1 MSGWRS
7 AVLDTLRE
15 TLRARWRAV
24 HPALVITRREIR
36 DTLRDWRLVLPI
48 VILVIGFPILANF
61 TASRGLGFVRRYG
74 ADLIMERLYPFLML
88 VVGFFPTTF
97 SLVIALETFVGEKE
111 RRSLEPLLAT
121 PLTDAQLYFGKLL
134 AAVTPP
140 VIASWLGML
149 SYVLLLGFT
158 LGWWPSVGLIILAFG
173 LSTVEGIVMVSGA
186 VIVSSQSTSVRAAN
200 LVASFIIIPMALL
213 LQVEAWMLLFANYAA
228 LWMIALALLIVDVL
242 LVRLG
247 IRIFNREQLLGQ
259 VIDRLDLKH
268 ALRTFWQALWPSD
281 GIGALYRREIP
292 RVVRG
297 ARAEVIVT
305 LIVMIVGGAA
315 VGGWAARTLPL
326 PPEAFSLSELADPNP
341 GSISELVQET
351 GLLPTF
357 STGAVFWN
365 NVRSLIAAAGLALVS
380 LGILALLLL
389 LAPMAIVVYLGLQ
402 VGDLGVNPLLFVI
415 LGVLPHG
422 LLELPAAILATA
434 QAMRMGDVLLAPPS
448 RGGGI
453 TGVIREIG
461 HFLKLFVALVLPLLL
476 IAAWIEVNVTPRL
489 FLAFLASVS

>member
-1 MSGWRS
+1 MRD
-7 AVLDTLRE
+7 ALRQ
-15 TLRARWRAV
+15 TLRAQWRAIR
-24 HPALVITRREIR
+24 PALVITRREIR
-36 DTLRDWRLVLPI
+36 DTLRDWRLVVPI

-61 TASRGLGFVRRYG
+61 TAARGLGFLERYG

-140 VIASWLGML
+140 VVASWLGML
-149 SYVLLLGFT
+149 SYVVLLG
-158 LGWWPSVGLIILAFG
+158 LSMQWWPPLGLLILAFG

-213 LQVEAWMLLFANYAA
+213 LQVEAWLLLFANHFA
-228 LWMIALALLIVDVL
+228 LWMIALALLVVDVL

-247 IRIFNREQLLGQ
+247 IRVFNREHLLGR
-259 VIDRLDLKH
+259 VIDQVDLK
-268 ALRTFWQALWPSD
+268 AAVRTFWQAVWPAD
-281 GIGALYRREIP
+281 GLVALYVREIP
-292 RVVRG
+292 RIIWG

-315 VGGWAARTLPL
+315 IGGWAADNFPL
-326 PPEAFSLSELADPNP
+326 PAEAFSLSALTDPSA
-341 GSISELVQET
+341 GSISELVEET
-351 GLLPTF
+351 GLLSSF

-365 NVRSLIAAAGLALVS
+365 NVRSLIAAGMLAMLS

-389 LAPMAIVVYLGLQ
+389 LAPAVIVAYLGMQ
-402 VGDLGVNPLLFVI
+402 VGRLGVNPLLFVV

-434 QAMRMGDVLLAPPS
+434 QAMRMGDVLLAPPDK
-448 RGGGI
+448 GGGI
-453 TGVIREIG
+453 AGVIREVG
-461 HFLKLFVALVLPLLL
+461 HFLKLFVAVVLPLLL

-489 FLAFLASVS
+489 FLSFLASHS

>member
-1 MSGWRS
+1 M
-7 AVLDTLRE
+7 ADALRQR
-15 TLRARWRAV
+15 LRAWWRAV

-111 RRSLEPLLAT
+111 RRSLEPLLTT

-140 VIASWLGML
+140 VVASWLGML
-149 SYVLLLGFT
+149 SYVVLLGVS
-158 LGWWPSVGLIILAFG
+158 LNWWPSISLMILAFG
-173 LSTVEGIVMVSGA
+173 LSTVEGVVMVSGA

-213 LQVEAWMLLFANYAA
+213 LQVEAWLLLFANHFA
-228 LWMIALALLIVDVL
+228 LWMIALALLLVDVL

-247 IRIFNREQLLGQ
+247 IRIFNREHLLGR
-259 VIDRLDLKH
+259 VIDKVDLKKAAH
-268 ALRTFWQALWPSD
+268 TFWRAVWPSD
-281 GIGALYRREIP
+281 GIVALYVREIP
-292 RVVRG
+292 RIIRG
-297 ARAEVIVT
+297 ARAELIVT
-305 LIVMIVGGAA
+305 LIVMIVGGLAI
-315 VGGWAARTLPL
+315 GGWAAKSFPL
-326 PPEAFSLSELADPNP
+326 PAEAFSFSELTDPSA

-351 GLLPTF
+351 GLLPSF

-365 NVRSLIAAAGLALVS
+365 NVRSLIAAGVLAMLS
-380 LGILALLLL
+380 LGILALILL
-389 LAPMAIVVYLGLQ
+389 LAPMAIVAYLGFQ
-402 VGDLGVNPLLFVI
+402 VGNLGVNPLLFVL
-415 LGVLPHG
+415 LGIMPHG

-434 QAMRMGDVLLAPPS
+434 QAMRMGDILLAPPS
-448 RGGGI
+448 KGGGI
-453 TGVIREIG
+453 SGVIREVG
-461 HFLKLFVALVLPLLL
+461 HFLKLFVAVVLPLLL

-489 FLAFLASVS
+489 FLAFLASHS